1 RQAAWSAPGAHPHRP
16 LVAMDADGLRNL
28 CRLASR
34 ASLEGN
40 YRKWARMDRE
50 LLAEHARGLVAT
62 TSCPSGE
69 VQTRLRLGQ
78 VEQARQAAADLRDIF
93 GAENFFCGGMEHG
106 LEIEDRV
113 RGGLLGIAADPG
125 PPLRARHDLHHH

>member
-78 VEQARQAAADLRDIF
+78 VEQARQAAAHPRGIF
-93 GAENFFCGGMEHG
+93 RAENFFCEVVAAGPGREH
-106 LEIEDRV
+106 RV
-113 RGGLLGIAADPG
+113 RA
-125 PPLRARHDLHHH
+125 